1 MVRIDDIESADRLS
15 RRRARMLP
23 VLAIV
28 FIVQQAS
35 YFSARIE
42 DGARAVDQ
50 VKISAWLV
58 LSVVLLL
65 ALTTGGFW
73 FRPAPVRDLLNDEV
87 TRANRVEGLRVG
99 FIATMAAGIAMY
111 FLTLFEPVTGRDAI
125 HLLMTVGIAAA
136 LLRFGQLERRAH
148 RGG

>member
-1 MVRIDDIESADRLS
+1 MVQTEDIESADRLS

-23 VLAIV
+23 VLAIL

-42 DGARAVDQ
+42 DGARTVDH

-58 LSVVLLL
+58 MSVVLLI
-65 ALTTGGFW
+65 ALMTGGSW
-73 FRPAPVRDLLNDEV
+73 FRSKAVRELLNDEV
-87 TRANRVEGLRVG
+87 TRANRLEGLRAG
-99 FIATMAAGIAMY
+99 FVATMAAAIAMY
-111 FLTLFEPVTGRDAI
+111 LLTLFEPVTGREAI

-136 LLRFGQLERRAH
+136 LLRFGQLERRGH